1 MYNRFSILSPPFPAS
16 SRVFHLSFLTLGNW
30 RVAAGSNRRNDSGL
44 RGKKNKARNRGR
56 FKLGRNYLFFFST
69 PPLPFLLHD
78 SQAIGSLFI
87 SLFLLFCLLFRYLSS
102 RWRLISLQYFL
113 NVGKRDWKTNT
124 YLLQPKFR
132 RQIRVEIKANAWPAF
147 VPNEREK
154 FGRDESGDKQTSF
167 SSIFP
172 LPLFLFSFFLES
184 IRCVCERRARGKS
197 RR

>member
-1 MYNRFSILSPPFPAS
+1 MVETTY
-16 SRVFHLSFLTLGNW
+16 SF
-30 RVAAGSNRRNDSGL
+30 
-44 RGKKNKARNRGR
+44 
-56 FKLGRNYLFFFST
+56 F
-69 PPLPFLLHD
+69 PPLPFLSSSMIRKHD
-78 SQAIGSLFI
+78 VGSLFI

-113 NVGKRDWKTNT
+113 NVGKRDWKTNAF
-124 YLLQPKFR
+124 LLQPKFR

>member
-1 MYNRFSILSPPFPAS
+1 MVETTYSFFPPFPFLS
-16 SRVFHLSFLTLGNW
+16 SSMIRKQLVLSLSLSF
-30 RVAAGSNRRNDSGL
+30 
-44 RGKKNKARNRGR
+44 
-56 FKLGRNYLFFFST
+56 FS
-69 PPLPFLLHD
+69 
-78 SQAIGSLFI
+78 SVY
-87 SLFLLFCLLFRYLSS
+87 FRYLSS
-102 RWRLISLQYFL
+102 KWRLISLQDV
-113 NVGKRDWKTNT
+113 NVGKRDWKTNAF
-124 YLLQPKFR
+124 LLQPKFR

-172 LPLFLFSFFLES
+172 LPPFLFSFFLES